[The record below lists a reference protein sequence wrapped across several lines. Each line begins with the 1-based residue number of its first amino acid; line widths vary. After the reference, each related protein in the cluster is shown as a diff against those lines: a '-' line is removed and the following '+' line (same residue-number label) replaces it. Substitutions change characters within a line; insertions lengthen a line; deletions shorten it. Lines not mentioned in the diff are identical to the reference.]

1 MSKEGATENKIAVR
15 QKVVHSMQRRVENI
29 SYPTQMCFNITP
41 IPHSSRCH
49 HILILFKRHF
59 VSTSV
64 HRSEHSHSG
73 GETKK

>member
-1 MSKEGATENKIAVR
+1 MREEGATEKKIAVR
-15 QKVVHSMQRRVENI
+15 QKVARSMQCRVENI

-41 IPHSSRCH
+41 IPHSPRCH

-64 HRSEHSHSG
+64 HSSEHSHSG